1 MFVLLRFCR
10 IWTESNS
17 YLIIRGMEAMQ
28 YNRDNLADKLRA
40 HGINPTHQRIE
51 IAHALFSRC
60 EHLSADQVMAIV
72 NERHSETSKATVYNT
87 LNLFLEKKL
96 IREVIVDPNKVF
108 YDPNTSP
115 HYHMYDIESGKLTD
129 IDAADVRVSGLP
141 ALPAGMVTVVYEPQ
155 YALNPAKTDYVSV
168 LSPGTPKSTLPHPM
182 PIAITFFAGQGGE
195 PTLIRIGTAYEV
207 TTHHRT
213 PPPAFGP
220 LSGAP
225 GEAAPRRTSV
235 ASPNAVAARR

>member
-1 MFVLLRFCR
+1 MDA
-10 IWTESNS
+10 TS
-17 YLIIRGMEAMQ
+17 

-108 YDPNTSP
+108 YDPNTSA
-115 HYHMYDIESGKLTD
+115 HYHIYDIESGKLTD

-141 ALPAGMVTVVYEPQ
+141 PLPAGMVTEGMDIVIRVR
-155 YALNPAKTDYVSV
+155 PAD
-168 LSPGTPKSTLPHPM
+168 
-182 PIAITFFAGQGGE
+182 FRQE
-195 PTLIRIGTAYEV
+195 
-207 TTHHRT
+207 
-213 PPPAFGP
+213 
-220 LSGAP
+220 
-225 GEAAPRRTSV
+225 
-235 ASPNAVAARR
+235 